1 MIEAKWDNLR
11 RLADKAY
18 LSEEDMAR
26 YRLNS
31 KPGVIL
37 ELIAALENTEQELDQ
52 LMFDMMMSDP

>member
-18 LSEEDMAR
+18 LSVDDMAR

-52 LMFDMMMSDP
+52 LMFDMMSDP